1 MKRSILA
8 VGLASGMVLTAACA
22 YRIDY
27 MPWTL
32 TIGIKFDQPGLSV
45 MGEDGV
51 PHGFDVDTAIY
62 IAKYLGVDAERIS
75 WQEAP
80 SNRREGLLDRGEV
93 DFVVASY
100 SITADRQ
107 KAVSFAGP
115 YLLAGQDLLV
125 RRDEVGIDRP
135 EALDGRTVCTGQGS
149 TSADKIERDFATGV
163 QVTVEETY
171 SICVDELL
179 AGEVDAVSTDDVI
192 LAGFAAQHPNEL
204 RVVGH
209 PFTRERYGVGVKKG
223 DTILQSKITHAIQAM
238 IADGAWDRAV
248 AANIEPSGYRPLP
261 APMIFNPPDARIT
274 TDNPNA
280 PDPTLAQA
288 VERLAATANSRQWQ
302 SFDALVCPEAVS
314 AVNALVRQYTPQ
326 YDGRIGPEVEDAG
339 FTDTITGITQTG
351 PDSATFLA
359 HESFSDVPA
368 KYRQYFKDIDYT
380 GTMARRGG
388 TWKLCSLAADFVE
401 P

>member
-1 MKRSILA
+1 MKRSILT
-8 VGLASGMVLTAACA
+8 VGLASGVVLAACV
-22 YRIDY
+22 YPIDHT
-27 MPWTL
+27 PWTV

-45 MGEDGV
+45 MGEDGI

-75 WQEAP
+75 WLEAP
-80 SNRREGLLDRGEV
+80 SDRREALLDSGEV

-100 SITADRQ
+100 SITAARQ
-107 KAVSFAGP
+107 QAVSFAGP

-125 RRDEVGIDRP
+125 LRSAADIDRP
-135 EALDGRTVCTGQGS
+135 EALDGRTVCTGEGS
-149 TSADKIERDFATGV
+149 TSADKIKRDFATGV
-163 QVTVEETY
+163 RVTLEETY
-171 SICVDELL
+171 STCVDELL

-209 PFTRERYGVGVKKG
+209 PFTRERYGVGVEKG
-223 DTILQSKITHAIQAM
+223 DTVLQSKITNAIQAM
-238 IADGAWDRAV
+238 IADGTWARAV
-248 AANIEPSGYRPLP
+248 AENIEPSGYRPLP
-261 APMIFNPPDARIT
+261 APLVFNPPDART
-274 TDNPNA
+274 TTNNPSSS
-280 PDPTLAQA
+280 DPALTEA
-288 VERLAATANSRQWQ
+288 VGQLAATANARQWQ
-302 SFDALVCPEAVS
+302 SFAALICPEALP
-314 AVNALVRQYTPQ
+314 AVNALVVQYTPQ
-326 YDGRIGPEVEDAG
+326 YDGRIGPEVEGAG
-339 FTDTITGITQTG
+339 FTTTITGITQTG

-359 HESFSDVPA
+359 HESFTNVPA

-388 TWKLCSLAADFVE
+388 TWKLCGLAADFVE

>member
-8 VGLASGMVLTAACA
+8 VGLASGMVLAAACA
-22 YRIDY
+22 YRIDV

-62 IAKYLGVDAERIS
+62 IAKYLGVDAERIN

-80 SNRREGLLDRGEV
+80 SSRREGLLDRGEV

-125 RRDEVGIDRP
+125 RRDEAGIDRP

-149 TSADKIERDFATGV
+149 TSADKIKRDFATGV
-163 QVTVEETY
+163 LVTAEETY
-171 SICVDELL
+171 SICVEELL

-223 DTILQSKITHAIQAM
+223 DTILQSRITHAIQAM
-238 IADGAWDRAV
+238 ITDGAWDRAL

-261 APMIFNPPDARIT
+261 APMVFNPPDARIT
-274 TDNPNA
+274 TDNPSS
-280 PDPTLAQA
+280 PDPALAEA
-288 VERLAATANSRQWQ
+288 VERLAATANARQWQ
-302 SFDALVCPEAVS
+302 SFDALVCPEALP

-326 YDGRIGPEVEDAG
+326 YDGRIGPEVVDAG
-339 FTDTITGITQTG
+339 FTDTITGITETG

-359 HESFSDVPA
+359 HESFTDVPA

>member
-1 MKRSILA
+1 MKRSIQA
-8 VGLASGMVLTAACA
+8 VGLAIGVVLAACA
-22 YRIDY
+22 YPADY
-27 MPWTL
+27 PPWTL
-32 TIGIKFDQPGLSV
+32 SIGIKFDQPGLSV
-45 MGEDGV
+45 MGEDGI
-51 PHGFDVDTAIY
+51 PHGFDIDTAIY

-75 WQEAP
+75 WLEAP
-80 SNRREGLLDRGEV
+80 SNRREALLDSGEV

-107 KAVSFAGP
+107 QAVSFAGP

-125 RRDEVGIDRP
+125 RRDEAHIDRP
-135 EALDGRTVCTGQGS
+135 EALDGRTVCTGDGS
-149 TSADKIERDFATGV
+149 TSADKIKRDFATRV
-163 QVTVEETY
+163 RVTVEEAY

-179 AGEVDAVSTDDVI
+179 EGEVDAVSTDDVI

-209 PFTRERYGVGVKKG
+209 PITRERYGVGVEKG

-238 IADGAWDRAV
+238 IADGSWARAV

-261 APMIFNPPDARIT
+261 APLVFNPPDTRT
-274 TDNPNA
+274 TSNNPTS
-280 PDPTLAQA
+280 PDPTLTEA
-288 VERLAATANSRQWQ
+288 VGQLAATANARQWQ
-302 SFDALVCPEAVS
+302 SFAALVCPEALA
-314 AVNALVRQYTPQ
+314 AVNALVMQYTPQ

-339 FTDTITGITQTG
+339 FTTTITGITQTG

-359 HESFSDVPA
+359 HESFTNVPA

-388 TWKLCSLAADFVE
+388 AWKLCGLAADFVE

>member
-1 MKRSILA
+1 MKHSILT
-8 VGLASGMVLTAACA
+8 VGLASGLMLAAACA
-22 YRIDY
+22 YRTDDT
-27 MPWTL
+27 PWTF

-51 PHGFDVDTAIY
+51 PYGFDVDTATY
-62 IAKYLGVDAERIS
+62 IAKYLGVEAERIS
-75 WQEAP
+75 WREAP
-80 SNRREGLLDRGEV
+80 SNRREELLERGEV

-125 RRDEVGIDRP
+125 RRDEAGIDRP
-135 EALDGRTVCTGQGS
+135 EALDGRTICTGEGS
-149 TSADKIERDFATGV
+149 TSADKIKRDFATDV
-163 QVTVEETY
+163 LVTVEETY
-171 SICVDELL
+171 SICVDELR
-179 AGEVDAVSTDDVI
+179 AGEIDAVSTDDVI
-192 LAGFAAQHPNEL
+192 LAGFAAQHPDEL
-204 RVVGH
+204 RVVGR

-223 DTILQSKITHAIQAM
+223 DIGLQRRITHAIQAM

-248 AANIEPSGYRPLP
+248 ATNIEPSGYRPLP
-261 APMIFNPPDARIT
+261 APMVFNPPDART
-274 TDNPNA
+274 TTNNPTS
-280 PDPTLAQA
+280 PDPALVA
-288 VERLAATANSRQWQ
+288 VVEQLAATANARQWQ
-302 SFDALVCPEAVS
+302 SFGALVCPEAQQ
-314 AVNALVRQYTPQ
+314 AVDALLMQYTPQ
-326 YDGRIGPEVEDAG
+326 YDGRIGPEVEEAG
-339 FTDTITGITQTG
+339 FTNTITGITQTG

-359 HESFSDVPA
+359 HESFTDVPA